1 MGDTDGLA
9 PRPAGLQDEVEVMSS
24 MAAIQ
29 DFLAQ
34 KRIAVVGVS
43 HNPKDFSRA
52 LLRSMRQHGYDA
64 VAVNPT
70 LNAAD
75 GAPCYARLAE
85 VAPPVDGVLLM
96 TSPAIT
102 DQVVQEC
109 ARLHIPRVWMFRA
122 GGKGAVSPQAV
133 EFCEEHGIAVVA
145 GECPYM
151 FLSGEN
157 WFHRLHGFIKKISG
171 AYPS

>member
-1 MGDTDGLA
+1 
-9 PRPAGLQDEVEVMSS
+9 MSS
-24 MAAIQ
+24 MAVIQ

-43 HNPKDFSRA
+43 RDPKDFSRK

-64 VAVNPT
+64 LAVNPT
-70 LNAAD
+70 LTSAD
-75 GAPCYARLAE
+75 DAPCYARLE
-85 VAPPVDGVLLM
+85 DIAPAVDGVLVM
-96 TSPAIT
+96 TSPALT

-109 ARLHIPRVWMFRA
+109 ARLHIPRVWMYRA
-122 GGKGAVSPQAV
+122 GGQGAVSSQAV
-133 EFCEEHGIAVVA
+133 EFCQEQGIAVVP

-151 FLSGEN
+151 FLTTEH
-157 WFHRLHGFIKKISG
+157 WFHRLHGFIKKITG

>member
-1 MGDTDGLA
+1 
-9 PRPAGLQDEVEVMSS
+9 MSS
-24 MAAIQ
+24 MAVIQ

-43 HNPKDFSRA
+43 HDPKDFSRA

-64 VAVNPT
+64 VAVNPA
-70 LNAAD
+70 LNSAD
-75 GAPCYARLAE
+75 DAPCYARLGE

-96 TSPAIT
+96 TSPAVT
-102 DQVVQEC
+102 DELVQEC
-109 ARLHIPRVWMFRA
+109 AKLHIPRVWMYRA
-122 GGKGAVSPQAV
+122 GGKGEVSAQAV
-133 EFCEEHGIAVVA
+133 QFCEEHGIAVVP

-151 FLSGEN
+151 FLSGES
-157 WFHRLHGFIKKISG
+157 WFHRLHGLIKKISG

>member
-1 MGDTDGLA
+1 MNS
-9 PRPAGLQDEVEVMSS
+9 MST
-24 MAAIQ
+24 IQ

-43 HNPKDFSRA
+43 HDPKDFSRS
-52 LLRSMRQHGYDA
+52 LLRSFRERGYDA

-70 LNAAD
+70 LQSAD
-75 GAPCYARLAE
+75 DAPCFASLDKIS
-85 VAPPVDGVLLM
+85 PPVDGVLVM
-96 TSPAIT
+96 TSPAVT

-109 ARLHIPRVWMFRA
+109 ARLRIPRVWMYRA

-133 EFCEEHGIAVVA
+133 EFCEDHGIAVVP

-151 FLSGEN
+151 FFTQEH
-157 WFHRLHGFIKKISG
+157 WFHRLHGFIKRISG
-171 AYPS
+171 SYPA